1 MIEGI
6 ISRLSASGLAGPL
19 VLLIIASVVL
29 IVIIRMILR
38 HKERMAKIERGV
50 GTGTPSAKS

>member
-6 ISRLSASGLAGPL
+6 LSRLSASGLAGPL

-29 IVIIRMILR
+29 IVVIRMVLR
-38 HKERMAKIERGV
+38 HKERMARIERGV
-50 GTGTPSAKS
+50 GADSRSAKD